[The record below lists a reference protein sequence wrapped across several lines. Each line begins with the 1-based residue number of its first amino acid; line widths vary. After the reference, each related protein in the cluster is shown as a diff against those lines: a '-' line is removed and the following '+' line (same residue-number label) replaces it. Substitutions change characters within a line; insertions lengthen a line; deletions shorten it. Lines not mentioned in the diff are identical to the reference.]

1 MKKKLGLITAT
12 VALGAL
18 LAVGGTLAW
27 FTDTETATNVV
38 TTGNVQVAIQE
49 NGTEME
55 PGGGIEFEG
64 PQTPGQTLD
73 KAVAIINKG
82 ANDAYVRVQIT
93 NDADLNLTFSNSSN
107 WTLYS
112 GYYYYTKV
120 LSADTTTDTLLST
133 IGIPSTWDNSY
144 TDKELDVVINVEA
157 IQSDNLFVENETVTA
172 ASLAAKFNGNAIID
186 YVTPSNA
193 TPTDAE

>member
-38 TTGNVQVAIQE
+38 TTGNVRVAIQE

-55 PGGGIEFEG
+55 PGGGIKFEG
-64 PQTPGQTLD
+64 PQTPGQTLE
-73 KAVAIINKG
+73 KEVAIMNKG
-82 ANDAYVRVQIT
+82 ANDAYVRVKIT
-93 NDADLNLTFSNSSN
+93 NDADLDLVFSESEN
-107 WTLYS
+107 WELND

-120 LSADTTTDTLLST
+120 LGAGTTTDALLTT

-144 TDKELDVVINVEA
+144 TDTTSEVAINVEA
-157 IQSDNLFVENETVTA
+157 IQSDNLFGADETVNAT
-172 ASLAAKFNGNAIID
+172 SLAGKFAGSTILD
-186 YVTPSNA
+186 YVTPAN
-193 TPTDAE
+193 DN